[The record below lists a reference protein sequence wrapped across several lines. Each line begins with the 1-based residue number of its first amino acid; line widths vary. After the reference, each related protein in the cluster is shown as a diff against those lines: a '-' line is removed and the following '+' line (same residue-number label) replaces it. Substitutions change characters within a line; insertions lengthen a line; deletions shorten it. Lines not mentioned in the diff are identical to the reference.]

1 MFSFINNRS
10 IKKTILLGMV
20 LCMLFMLSGC
30 VSVDTD
36 DALLSMKKVDF
47 EYHKETDITTVHCT
61 LEIQNDTI
69 YTIESFEVNFGVYS
83 KGEKLETEPYSY
95 DHRIKHGETE
105 SVSILFTANGE
116 VDEVAFSS
124 WTPNFEPLWKA
135 YINVIVVLGIILLAG
150 IVLWIKEKFFD

>member
-1 MFSFINNRS
+1 
-10 IKKTILLGMV
+10 
-20 LCMLFMLSGC
+20 MLFMLSGC
-30 VSVDTD
+30 ASVDTD

-95 DHRIKHGETE
+95 DHRIKHGDTE

-124 WTPNFEPLWKA
+124 WTPNFYPL
-135 YINVIVVLGIILLAG
+135 
-150 IVLWIKEKFFD
+150 